1 MSYNPKPDDKH
12 SGFMDEDDSFLDDP
26 FGSSSDE
33 ELPNMTPDEQNEEY
47 AELGTASLIAFRRE
61 KRKIKRTSDPSFV
74 SHSSDS
80 KILDRMTNATNSRS
94 EGLFNDTIDVES
106 DSGFLSSDSD
116 VDGSLRN
123 VNRHQP
129 HKRQQLQSTPRHGQ
143 TPNRNRMSQ
152 VYPSSSTPYYASDQR
167 SLYMSGGVGSISSE
181 AIKQLRAKV
190 VSSIERSLLNAINKI
205 QSDSDESVDQS
216 CLDKYL
222 ENETKVKKS
231 KVRDLAASIE
241 ESIFNAHPSPSSSP
255 YKDQVREVLFNLTDP
270 KNRQFRQRVF
280 GGVIPVS
287 EIGKLDSW
295 AMASDELQQ
304 ERKEIEQKALKGLII
319 REESDRLAEL
329 EAENAEEQKHTQQA
343 EEQDKEEIDKQPSP
357 SPGPQLIQP
366 ESTAS
371 SESLFSILTSLPTT
385 SVASAPK
392 PSLIKFTSNGAVT
405 DHKLVMPP
413 LPLLNYSF
421 TSIMGS
427 FDASGLKLPLQ
438 LSSPSPTVLST
449 LLARL
454 KPLFSESRTEPLPLS
469 LFIAEQ
475 TDETQKRMALAIS
488 KQIEFNKGACT
499 APLLLHEGHDE
510 VFFLSSFVFPKLPKR
525 LYSFISSSYSHVL
538 DTILLVIHFDDALQ
552 P

>member
-1 MSYNPKPDDKH
+1 MTNRPKPDDQQ
-12 SGFMDEDDSFLDDP
+12 SGFIDEDDSFLDDP

-61 KRKIKRTSDPSFV
+61 KRTIKRTSDPSFV

-80 KILDRMTNATNSRS
+80 KILERMTNATNSRS
-94 EGLFNDTIDVES
+94 EGLYNETIDVDSE
-106 DSGFLSSDSD
+106 SGFLSSDSD
-116 VDGSLRN
+116 MDGSLRN
-123 VNRHQP
+123 VHRNPH
-129 HKRQQLQSTPRHGQ
+129 HKRQQLQTTPRHGQ
-143 TPNRNRMSQ
+143 TQNRNRMSQ
-152 VYPSSSTPYYASDQR
+152 PYPSS
-167 SLYMSGGVGSISSE
+167 MSGGVGSISSE

-205 QSDSDESVDQS
+205 QSDNDESVDQS

-255 YKDQVREVLFNLTDP
+255 YKDQVREVLFNLTDS

-280 GGVIPVS
+280 GGAIPVS

-304 ERKEIEQKALKGLII
+304 ERKEIEQKALKSLII

-329 EAENAEEQKHTQQA
+329 EAENTEEQKLAQQA

-438 LSSPSPTVLST
+438 LSPPSPTVLST

-454 KPLFSESRTEPLPLS
+454 KPLFLESRTEPLPLS

-488 KQIEFNKGACT
+488 KQIEFHKGACT

-525 LYSFISSSYSHVL
+525 LYSFISSSYSHVF